1 MGLQVAQEGEIRGG
15 GIQDDIREEEL
26 VSRDEELVSRNEEPV
41 SCKEEPVSRNEEL
54 VSRDVS
60 RDVEQVSG
68 MVEYILPGGLEGAAT
83 CGLLQM
89 DMVSEVQV
97 PHHSIAALLAGDTP
111 LVGGAVDQ
119 EGDNM
124 AVDPRNDNN
133 HPRTCFLPLECDLAV
148 DSEVRE

>member
-1 MGLQVAQEGEIRGG
+1 VGLQVAQEDEIRGG
-15 GIQDDIREEEL
+15 GIEDDIREEEL

-41 SCKEEPVSRNEEL
+41 SCKEEPVSRNEEV

-68 MVEYILPGGLEGAAT
+68 MVEYILPGGLEGVAT
-83 CGLLQM
+83 CGLLRM

-111 LVGGAVDQ
+111 LVGAVDL
-119 EGDNM
+119 EGDDM

-133 HPRTCFLPLECDLAV
+133 HPRTCFLPFECDLAV